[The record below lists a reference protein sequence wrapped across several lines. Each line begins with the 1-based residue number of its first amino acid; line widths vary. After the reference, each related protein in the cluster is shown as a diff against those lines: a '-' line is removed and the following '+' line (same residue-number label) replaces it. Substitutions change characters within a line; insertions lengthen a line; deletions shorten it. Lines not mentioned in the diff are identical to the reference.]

1 MLGANECGDGRGRY
15 HGRHEQ
21 GRHEV
26 ILPPLQKVAV
36 LLQERQL
43 IARRLNLRKLE
54 VDLSKNVAGA
64 AGAGGCERYDFD
76 EKAVI
81 LKQGRN

>member
-1 MLGANECGDGRGRY
+1 
-15 HGRHEQ
+15 
-21 GRHEV
+21 
-26 ILPPLQKVAV
+26 VAV